1 MTMKTPLVFALF
13 CLSTATALTAHAQTY
28 QWKDSSGRTV
38 ISDTPPPGSAR
49 DARGI
54 GLAPPPSSSAPKADA
69 AKAEAAKAADAPK
82 TTAEKDMEFRKRQQE
97 AREKAEKS
105 EKEAAAAAQKR
116 DNCERARNQLATLE
130 SGNYRM
136 VVPDG
141 KGGETFVEGAVRN
154 SEMERARKIIAES
167 CN

>member
-1 MTMKTPLVFALF
+1 MKNALIFALF
-13 CLSTATALTAHAQTY
+13 CASTATALSVHAQTY

-38 ISDTPPPGSAR
+38 ISDTPPPGAAR

-54 GLAPPPSSSAPKADA
+54 GLSPPPSSSAPKGDA
-69 AKAEAAKAADAPK
+69 AKTEAVKTDTPK
-82 TTAEKDMEFRKRQQE
+82 TAAEKDMEFRKRQQE
-97 AREKAEKS
+97 AKEKAEKA

-116 DNCERARNQLATLE
+116 DNCERARNNLAKLE
-130 SGNYRM
+130 SGNHRM

-141 KGGETFVEGAVRN
+141 KGGETYVEGAVKE
-154 SEMERARKIIAES
+154 SEMERTRKIIADS

>member
-1 MTMKTPLVFALF
+1 MKTHLIFALF
-13 CLSTATALTAHAQTY
+13 CLSTAAALTAQAQTY

-54 GLAPPPSSSAPKADA
+54 GLSPPPSSSAPKADA
-69 AKAEAAKAADAPK
+69 GKAADAPK

-116 DNCERARNQLATLE
+116 DNCERARNQLSKLE
-130 SGNYRM
+130 SGNHRM

-141 KGGETFVEGAVRN
+141 KGGEVFVEGAVKD